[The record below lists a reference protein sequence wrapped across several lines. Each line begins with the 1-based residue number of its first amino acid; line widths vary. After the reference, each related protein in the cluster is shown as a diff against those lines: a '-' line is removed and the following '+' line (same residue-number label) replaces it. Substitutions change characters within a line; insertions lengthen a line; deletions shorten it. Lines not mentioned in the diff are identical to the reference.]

1 MKYLYLFAF
10 VLLVSSCN
18 RNKFVEFT
26 GTMPGINNGAFVIKD
41 AQGTVIISEIIND
54 GKFHTKTLLQ
64 KPGYYDLFI
73 TGDIEKDYKKHV
85 YDVYLEGG
93 NYTISA
99 EADKLYL
106 YPTIKTESKTQNEL
120 SAYYTEAAEKT
131 HEADVAAQNISA
143 LLYDKNSPAAVSGN
157 TADLQKQFEQA
168 QENFA
173 KTQAVALDD
182 FVTKNPQN
190 DVAAHILSQIDYKKD
205 PVSYYAVFQK
215 FSQAQQNTV
224 DGKNEGDDL
233 KELIKLAPG
242 APAPPLVGKTFDGK
256 PFDAKSINKKVIL
269 VEFWRSDVQASRD
282 NHKML
287 VGGYYSPVK
296 NKDFT
301 VVSVSL
307 DTKPDVW
314 TAAVKQDG
322 LTWTQVSDLK
332 GQTSPNMASWAVN
345 TIPTYDLVDGN
356 WKFIKRDVDF
366 EKIGQEVNKYLKIS
380 VANSQQ

>member
-1 MKYLYLFAF
+1 MKYLYFFAF
-10 VLLVSSCN
+10 ILLASSCN
-18 RNKFVEFT
+18 RTKFVEFT
-26 GTMPGINNGAFVIKD
+26 GTMPGIDNGAFVIKD
-41 AQGTVIISEIIND
+41 AQGNIIVSETIFD
-54 GKFHTKTLLQ
+54 GKFHTKNILQ

-93 NYTISA
+93 AYTISA

-120 SAYYTEAAEKT
+120 SEYYTEAAEKT
-131 HEADVAAQNISA
+131 HAADITVQNLTS
-143 LLYDKNSPAAVSGN
+143 LMYDKNSPMVISGN
-157 TADLQKQFEQA
+157 TADLQKQLDQA
-168 QENFA
+168 QETFA
-173 KTQAVALDD
+173 KTQAVVLGD

-190 DVAAHILSQIDYKKD
+190 DVAAHILSEIDYKKE
-205 PVSYYAVFQK
+205 PVSYYKVFQK
-215 FSQAQQNTV
+215 FSKAQQNTD

-233 KELIKLAPG
+233 RELVKLAPG
-242 APAPPLVGKTFDGK
+242 ADAPLLTGKTSDGK
-256 PFDAKSINKKVIL
+256 PFDPKTINKKVIL
-269 VEFWRSDVQASRD
+269 VEFWRSDVEASRA

-287 VGGYYSPVK
+287 VNGYYSPIK

-314 TAAVKQDG
+314 AAAVKEDG
-322 LTWTQVSDLK
+322 MTWTQVNDLK
-332 GQTSPNMASWAVN
+332 GQTSPNMANWAVN
-345 TIPTYDLVDGN
+345 TIPTYDLVDGS
-356 WKFIKRDVDF
+356 WHFIKRDVDF
-366 EKIGQEVNKYLKIS
+366 DKIGQEVNKYLGIK

>member
-1 MKYLYLFAF
+1 MKYLYFFAF
-10 VLLVSSCN
+10 IILASSCN
-18 RNKFVEFT
+18 RAKFVEFT

-41 AQGTVIISEIIND
+41 AQGNIIVSENIFD
-54 GKFHTKTLLQ
+54 GKFHTKNILQ

-93 NYTISA
+93 TYTINA

-106 YPTIKTESKTQNEL
+106 YPTIKTDSKTQNEL
-120 SAYYTEAAEKT
+120 SEYYTAAAEKT
-131 HEADVAAQNISA
+131 HEADATVQN
-143 LLYDKNSPAAVSGN
+143 LTNLMYDKNSPAAIAGT
-157 TADLQKQFEQA
+157 TADLQKQLDQA
-168 QENFA
+168 QETFA
-173 KTQAVALDD
+173 KTQAVALGD
-182 FVTKNPQN
+182 FVSKNPQN

-205 PVSYYAVFQK
+205 PASYYVVFQK
-215 FSQAQQNTV
+215 FSSAQQNTV

-233 KELIKLAPG
+233 KELVKLAPG
-242 APAPPLVGKTFDGK
+242 AATPQLAGKMPDGK
-256 PFDAKSINKKVIL
+256 PFDPKSINKKVIL
-269 VEFWRSDVQASRD
+269 VEFWRSDVEASRS

-287 VGGYYSPVK
+287 VNGYYSPIK

-307 DTKPDVW
+307 DTKADVW
-314 TAAVKQDG
+314 AKAVKEDG
-322 LTWTQVSDLK
+322 LTWIQVSDLK
-332 GQTSPNMASWAVN
+332 GQTSPNMTSWAVN

-356 WKFIKRDVDF
+356 WHFIKRDVDF
-366 EKIGQEVNKYLKIS
+366 GKIGEEVNKYLKIK

>member
-1 MKYLYLFAF
+1 MKYIYFFAF
-10 VLLVSSCN
+10 IILASSCN
-18 RNKFVEFT
+18 RTKFIEFT

-41 AQGTVIISEIIND
+41 AQGNIITSENIFD
-54 GKFHTKTLLQ
+54 GKFHTKNILQ

-73 TGDIEKDYKKHV
+73 TGDIEKDY
-85 YDVYLEGG
+85 DVYLEGG
-93 NYTISA
+93 TYIISA

-106 YPTIKTESKTQNEL
+106 YPTIKTDSKTQNEL
-120 SAYYTEAAEKT
+120 SEYYTAAAEKT
-131 HEADVAAQNISA
+131 HEADAAVQNITS

-157 TADLQKQFEQA
+157 AADLQKQLDQA
-168 QENFA
+168 QETFA
-173 KTQAVALDD
+173 KTQATVLGD

-190 DVAAHILSQIDYKKD
+190 EVAAHILSQIDYKKD

-215 FSQAQQNTV
+215 FSPEQQNTA

-242 APAPPLVGKTFDGK
+242 ADAPQLTGNTPDGK
-256 PFDAKSINKKVIL
+256 PFDPKSINKKVIL
-269 VEFWRSDVQASRD
+269 VEFWRSDVEASRS
-282 NHKML
+282 NHQML
-287 VGGYYSPVK
+287 LNGYYSPIK

-314 TAAVKQDG
+314 AASIKKDEM
-322 LTWTQVSDLK
+322 TWTQVSDLK
-332 GQTSPNMASWAVN
+332 GQTSPNMTNWAVN

-356 WKFIKRDVDF
+356 WHFIKRDVDF
-366 EKIGQEVNKYLKIS
+366 GKVGEEVNKYLGIK